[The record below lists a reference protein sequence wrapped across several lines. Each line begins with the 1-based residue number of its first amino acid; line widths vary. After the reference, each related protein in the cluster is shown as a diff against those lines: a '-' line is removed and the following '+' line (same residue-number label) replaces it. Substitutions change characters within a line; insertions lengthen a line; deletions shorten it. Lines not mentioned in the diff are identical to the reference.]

1 MSESQHQ
8 CYDPDCRMAS
18 EGPRQT
24 KQFHVRFIERGG
36 GKVEVE
42 REGGKRERDGG
53 GTFFIDG

>member
-1 MSESQHQ
+1 
-8 CYDPDCRMAS
+8 MAS